1 MKHIREFCAAALIL
15 GATLVPATAQ
25 NRNSPYP
32 APPPSP
38 YKWCLEE
45 NSGSDSGGSLP
56 WLCRFKTLE
65 QCKASRTSPSD
76 RCEPNNTGQRS

>member
-1 MKHIREFCAAALIL
+1 MKQIPGFVAAALIL
-15 GATLVPATAQ
+15 GATLTAASAQ
-25 NRNSPYP
+25 NRNSQTLPP
-32 APPPSP
+32 APSP

-45 NSGSDSGGSLP
+45 QAGSDSGGSLP